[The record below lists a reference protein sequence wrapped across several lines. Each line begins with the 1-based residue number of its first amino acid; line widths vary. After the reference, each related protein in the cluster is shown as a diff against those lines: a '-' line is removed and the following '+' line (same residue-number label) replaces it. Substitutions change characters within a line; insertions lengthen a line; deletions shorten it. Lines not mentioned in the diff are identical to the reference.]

1 MRVFEKKLRK
11 FDINMLLITGLP
23 KKLGNL
29 EKPNYFETKITKKP
43 GILNNFFRLRSKVM
57 LIQKSLLYR

>member
-43 GILNNFFRLRSKVM
+43 GILNNFYVLTRKI
-57 LIQKSLLYR
+57 LI